1 MFSRTYSRILRIKY
15 YRNVTVFL
23 PSIIQVLIFFCLVA
37 ESGVFGVRLDS
48 LIERDRSFLEESPLE
63 TKVPLVFY
71 KVSGIPGIKSKYY
84 FSVFFLPDNNGPR
97 RMAYISSG
105 IQQNNMHNMIYISF
119 IVSVFCKITTF

>member
-84 FSVFFLPDNNGPR
+84 FSVFFLQIITDQEGW
-97 RMAYISSG
+97 S
-105 IQQNNMHNMIYISF
+105 IYQAESN
-119 IVSVFCKITTF
+119 KIICTI